1 MNYSKIRKNCMAYRF
16 DLGHNWK
23 EFLNEP
29 KNDCD
34 KKVYEELINQK
45 GNDDLVLY
53 VICYLIEGGNGRAEF
68 LIGKSDSSI
77 RCWIATRANEGNVD
91 NMEFVNRLIEENI
104 NDWIYMW
111 YYRYGYNIIDYDC

>member
-1 MNYSKIRKNCMAYRF
+1 MNYNKISTTSTAYKF
-16 DLGHNWK
+16 DLGYNWT
-23 EFLNEP
+23 EFLNKP
-29 KNDCD
+29 KNDYD
-34 KKVYEELINQK
+34 KRVYEELMYQE

-53 VICYLIEGGNGRAEF
+53 VICYPIEGRKGRAEF